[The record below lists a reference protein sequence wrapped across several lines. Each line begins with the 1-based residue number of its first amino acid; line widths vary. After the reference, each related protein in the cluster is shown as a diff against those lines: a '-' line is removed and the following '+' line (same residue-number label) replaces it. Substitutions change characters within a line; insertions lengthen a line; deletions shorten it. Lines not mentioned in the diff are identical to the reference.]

1 VLAGTLQK
9 LLDLFSDKRDS
20 VSTLKG
26 DAMKTLIFPS
36 ALFAY
41 DAEKGTMSAVAS
53 TLESYMWNS
62 RNPTWNG
69 YLAHV
74 MPDGTTKQGMYVKS
88 AKTGNVRFFEL
99 STYVYER
106 GEDRFDKIRNDLG
119 LCVASK
125 FVSPEV
131 EGITIVVDG
140 MFLIMS
146 CLSGFANKHDDD
158 NGGM

>member
-1 VLAGTLQK
+1 
-9 LLDLFSDKRDS
+9 
-20 VSTLKG
+20 
-26 DAMKTLIFPS
+26 MKPLILPS

-53 TLESYMWNS
+53 TLERYMWS

-74 MPDGTTKQGMYVKS
+74 MPDGSTKQGMYVKS
-88 AKTGNVRFFEL
+88 ARTGNVLFFEL
-99 STYVYER
+99 STYVYEH

-125 FVSPEV
+125 FVSPEL
-131 EGITIVVDG
+131 EGITIVV
-140 MFLIMS
+140 
-146 CLSGFANKHDDD
+146 NDD